1 MTMLEPTRNF
11 KTSPT
16 EDGRSAEQSNQK
28 HGARDLEIEG
38 ISLSIE
44 DIIFIYFYWDILFYM
59 FTFFF
64 LIFIFDF

>member
-38 ISLSIE
+38 ISLS
-44 DIIFIYFYWDILFYM
+44 DRRYNFYLFLLRYPVLYVY
-59 FTFFF
+59 FFF
-64 LIFIFDF
+64 